1 MRRRAFME
9 GIAASAAAWPVAAR
23 AQQGVR
29 VRRVGVLM
37 NKAADDPEGRREVS
51 AFEAAL
57 QKSGWILGANVQIDY
72 RWGAGDSSRY
82 LIYATELVTRDPD
95 VLLAEGGTVVGALQ
109 RVTRDVPIVF
119 FGTTD
124 PVNRGLIAS
133 LSRPGGNTTGF
144 TQFEFGISGKWLE
157 LLKQVAPSV
166 TRAAVIRDPSQF
178 SGVGELAAIQAIA
191 PSLSVDL
198 SPVDARDA
206 QAIER
211 AITDFARQPNGG
223 LIVTPSGA
231 AERHRELI
239 ITFANQYRL
248 PAIFAYPYFVR
259 GGGLISY
266 GPDQLEE
273 LRLAAGYVDRILK
286 GEKPVD
292 LPVQTPTKIEL
303 VINLKT
309 AKALGLTIPASLLA
323 SADELIE

>member
-1 MRRRAFME
+1 MRRRDFIK
-9 GIAASAAAWPVAAR
+9 GIAGTATAWPVAAR
-23 AQQGVR
+23 AQQGER

-37 NKAADDPEGRREVS
+37 NKAADNPEGRREVS
-51 AFEAAL
+51 TFEGAL
-57 QKSGWILGANVQIDY
+57 QKSGWILGANLQIDY
-72 RWGAGDSSRY
+72 RWGAGDRY
-82 LIYATELVTRDPD
+82 LIYATELVTRDPN

-157 LLKQVAPSV
+157 LLKQVAPGV

-239 ITFANQYRL
+239 ITFANQHRL
-248 PAIFAYPYFVR
+248 PAIFAYSYFVR

-266 GPDQLEE
+266 GPDHLEE

-286 GEKPVD
+286 GEKPAD
-292 LPVQTPTKIEL
+292 LPVQAPTKIEL

>member
-1 MRRRAFME
+1 MRRREFVTLLS
-9 GIAASAAAWPVAAR
+9 GVAAWPVAAQ
-23 AQQGVR
+23 AQQQDR

-51 AFEAAL
+51 TFEGAL
-57 QKSGWILGANVQIDY
+57 QKSGWKLGANLQIDY

-82 LIYATELVTRDPD
+82 PIYATELVARDPD
-95 VLLAEGGTVVGALQ
+95 VLLAEGGTIVGALQ

-124 PVNRGLIAS
+124 PVSRGLVAS

-144 TQFEFGISGKWLE
+144 MQFDFAISGKWLE
-157 LLKQVAPSV
+157 LLKQVAPSI

-178 SGVGELAAIQAIA
+178 SGVGSMAAIQAIA

-211 AITDFARQPNGG
+211 ALTDFASQPNGG
-223 LIVTPSGA
+223 LIIPPSGA

-239 ITFANQYRL
+239 VTFANKHRL
-248 PAIFAYPYFVR
+248 PAVYAYPYFVKD
-259 GGGLISY
+259 GGLISY
-266 GPDQLEE
+266 GPDEVDE
-273 LRLAAGYVDRILK
+273 LRRAAGYVDRILK

-292 LPVQTPTKIEL
+292 LPVQAPTKIKL

-323 SADELIE
+323 SADEVIE